1 MCLSQIKK
9 GFNSFVSLVAW
20 QIWKHINACVFDDA
34 FPNINTILQSIHDE
48 VREFS
53 WSGQY
58 FGLLLAISGLCA
70 P

>member
-48 VREFS
+48 VLL
-53 WSGQY
+53 W
-58 FGLLLAISGLCA
+58 GLVGASHLRSVWQ
-70 P
+70 